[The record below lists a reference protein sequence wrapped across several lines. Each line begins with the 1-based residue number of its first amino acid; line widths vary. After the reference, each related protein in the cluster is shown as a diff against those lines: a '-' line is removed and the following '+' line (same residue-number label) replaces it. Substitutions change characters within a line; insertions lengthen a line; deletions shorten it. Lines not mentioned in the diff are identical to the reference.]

1 MHFPLLPRRILS
13 CLAVLTAVLASTST
27 VAASPSSQRSADVI
41 DGPDVASYQHPY
53 GAKINWHQVARA
65 DKDFAIVKATEGGWY
80 KNPWFH
86 TDYNGA
92 RDAGLVRGAYHFA
105 EPAYPIV
112 ATARRQAQFFVSHL
126 GNVATR
132 STLPPALDL
141 ETTGGL
147 TRGALVTWAQTF
159 LLQVR
164 WLTGRTPMIYTYPSF
179 WTTALHDPVA
189 LARYPL
195 WMAAYRGTQP
205 DPSATLWQYT
215 SGAYV
220 NGIRGRVDMSRFLG
234 APELWAQ
241 LRDGTQPSPWPT
253 AAPGAPVSVYATPGD
268 GRLAVGWL
276 PGDTGSGAIDHYRV
290 TVTPSDGSPTSTVVV
305 GGTTTQAIVTGLT
318 NGTSYT
324 ATVAAS
330 NGQGYGI
337 ESAPTYPA
345 TPMIPTTLSVGGP
358 IETTYGGVPRVA
370 VRLLR
375 PDWSKGLA
383 ARELTVESQTDDG
396 TDSGWLPYNTVTTD
410 DNGWVVLH
418 PRQLEHNTDLRFTY
432 AGTAGSRP
440 ASLVVHVL
448 VRNQIYAHLS
458 RTVVHPGR
466 PVTLHGSIRPAVEG
480 INVWTQTYYDGAWH
494 DAGSMTTTGPNGT
507 YSFTWSP
514 KDKGKHII
522 RTTVSWFDGRA
533 RGWSTTQRLVVK

>member
-1 MHFPLLPRRILS
+1 MPRRALS
-13 CLAVLTAVLASTST
+13 CVAVLVTVLTAMTSVTAS
-27 VAASPSSQRSADVI
+27 AASRQHTNEVL
-41 DGPDVASYQHPY
+41 DGPDVSSYQHPY
-53 GAKINWHQVARA
+53 GAKINWHQVARSS
-65 DKDFAIVKATEGGWY
+65 KDFAIVKATEGGWY
-80 KNPWFH
+80 RNPWFFR
-86 TDYNGA
+86 DYNGA
-92 RDAGLVRGAYHFA
+92 RDAGLVRGSYHFA

-112 ATARRQAQFFVSHL
+112 ATARRQAQYYVSHL
-126 GNVATR
+126 GNVQTR

-141 ETTGGL
+141 ESTGGL

-164 WLTGRTPMIYTYPSF
+164 WLTGRTPMIYTYPNF
-179 WTTALHDPVA
+179 WATALHDPVA

-195 WMAAYRGTQP
+195 WMAAYRGMHP

-220 NGIRGRVDMSRFLG
+220 DGIHGRVDMSRFLG
-234 APELWAQ
+234 SSDLWDQ
-241 LRDGTQPSPWPT
+241 LRDGTLPSPWPT
-253 AAPGAPVSVYATPGD
+253 AAPGAPATVYASPGD

-290 TVTPSDGSPTSTVVV
+290 TVTPTDGSSSSTVVV

-318 NGTSYT
+318 NGASYT
-324 ATVAAS
+324 VTVAAS
-330 NGQGYGI
+330 NGQGYGV
-337 ESAPTYPA
+337 ESQPTYPV
-345 TPMIPTTLSVGGP
+345 TPMIPTTLSIGGP
-358 IETTYGGVPRVA
+358 TDTTYGDVPRVA

-375 PDWSKGLA
+375 PDWNKGLS
-383 ARELTVESQTDDG
+383 ARALTVESRVDDG

-418 PRQLEHNTDLRFTY
+418 PQQLEHNTDLRFSY
-432 AGTAGSRP
+432 PGTAGSKS
-440 ASLVVHVL
+440 ASLVVHL
-448 VRNQIYAHLS
+448 IVRNAIFAHLS
-458 RTVVHPGR
+458 RATIHAGR

-480 INVWTQTYYDGAWH
+480 INVWTQTYFRGAWH
-494 DAGSMTTTGPNGT
+494 DAGTVTTTGPNGT

-514 KDKGKHII
+514 TDRGKHLI

-533 RGWSTTQRLVVK
+533 RGWSTTQRLTVK